1 MTSRRATRP
10 AWKQS
15 PRSGARS
22 RGTSWRSRSRTGSS
36 IGSVTCCKSSPAVE
50 LRPPRAQGFRSNLSS
65 NRGISSSA
73 WVETPRSKTAVAII
87 EASTTPKNDGDS
99 DVALAASGDRQ
110 AFERLYRQHVNRV
123 FSLCARMV
131 ADRLRAEELTQDVF
145 VRAWEKLH
153 LFRGESS
160 FGTWLHRMTVNVVL
174 NARKS
179 DGRRQSRFED
189 SEDDNGGVDSVA
201 SSSTS
206 GTVGMPLPPGDLL
219 DLEEA
224 IGKLPPG
231 ARRVFVLHDVE
242 GYKHEEIAE
251 MLGVTTGATKAQLHR
266 ARLLLREA
274 LNR

>member
-1 MTSRRATRP
+1 MA
-10 AWKQS
+10 
-15 PRSGARS
+15 
-22 RGTSWRSRSRTGSS
+22 
-36 IGSVTCCKSSPAVE
+36 
-50 LRPPRAQGFRSNLSS
+50 
-65 NRGISSSA
+65 
-73 WVETPRSKTAVAII
+73 AVAII
-87 EASTTPKNDGDS
+87 EAASPSPTGDS
-99 DVALAASGDRQ
+99 DVALATAGDRR

-131 ADRLRAEELTQDVF
+131 TDRTRAEELTQDVF

-160 FGTWLHRMTVNVVL
+160 FGTWLHRLTVNVVL

-179 DGRRQSRFED
+179 DGRRAARMED
-189 SEDDNGGVDSVA
+189 TDDENGGIDAIPGV
-201 SSSTS
+201 
-206 GTVGMPLPPGDLL
+206 VGMPLPPGDML

-224 IGKLPPG
+224 VKRLPPG
-231 ARRVFVLHDVE
+231 AKRVFLLHDVE
-242 GYKHEEIAE
+242 GYKHEEIAD

>member
-1 MTSRRATRP
+1 MA
-10 AWKQS
+10 
-15 PRSGARS
+15 
-22 RGTSWRSRSRTGSS
+22 
-36 IGSVTCCKSSPAVE
+36 
-50 LRPPRAQGFRSNLSS
+50 
-65 NRGISSSA
+65 
-73 WVETPRSKTAVAII
+73 AVAII
-87 EASTTPKNDGDS
+87 EASSSQIGNGDS
-99 DVALAASGDRQ
+99 DVARAAAGDRG

-131 ADRLRAEELTQDVF
+131 PDRSRAEELTQDVF

-160 FGTWLHRMTVNVVL
+160 FGTWLHRLTVNVVL

-179 DGRRQSRFED
+179 DGRQKTRFEEND
-189 SEDDNGGVDSVA
+189 EDTGMDAHAGV
-201 SSSTS
+201 
-206 GTVGMPLPPGDLL
+206 VGMPLAPGDML

-224 IGKLPPG
+224 VGKLPPG

-251 MLGVTTGATKAQLHR
+251 MLGVTSGATKAQLHR

>member
-1 MTSRRATRP
+1 MEIPRRM
-10 AWKQS
+10 
-15 PRSGARS
+15 
-22 RGTSWRSRSRTGSS
+22 
-36 IGSVTCCKSSPAVE
+36 
-50 LRPPRAQGFRSNLSS
+50 
-65 NRGISSSA
+65 
-73 WVETPRSKTAVAII
+73 TAVAII
-87 EASTTPKNDGDS
+87 EASTPKVGDGDS
-99 DVALAASGDRQ
+99 DVVRAAAGDRI

-131 ADRLRAEELTQDVF
+131 ADRTRAEELTQDVF

-160 FGTWLHRMTVNVVL
+160 FSTWLHRLTVNVVL

-179 DGRRQSRFED
+179 EGRQRSRFEETDED
-189 SEDDNGGVDSVA
+189 SGGIDALPGV
-201 SSSTS
+201 
-206 GTVGMPLPPGDLL
+206 VGMPLAPGDLL
-219 DLEEA
+219 DLEAA
-224 IGKLPPG
+224 IAELPPG

-251 MLGVTTGATKAQLHR
+251 MLGVTSGATKAQLHR